1 MSPASMVS
9 PTRTGAPLR
18 GRSRS
23 HGLVR
28 ILPLVP
34 AIAMLAVF
42 MLGPVIWSF
51 YGSLTNTALTGPNAL
66 HPRFIGLDNYS
77 NLISD
82 PNFPKSV
89 WLTIVFV
96 FMSAIV
102 GQNVLGLF
110 VASMLRRA
118 NPAVRAIVGTLIIA
132 AWIMPEIVAAFA
144 AYAFFSDGGTFTQ
157 LSAWI
162 GLHSPN
168 MLYAHPMAAVVIA
181 NIWRGTAFSMMVYT
195 AALDDVPPD
204 VIEAAEVDGASGFQ
218 RLVRITLPMIRR
230 SISTNFMLTTLQTLS
245 VFTLIWVMTSG
256 GPGTDSSTLPVLA
269 YQQAF
274 KFSKIGYGTAIATVM
289 LLVGAVF
296 SIIYIRMLKPEVD

>member
-1 MSPASMVS
+1 MSAASM
-9 PTRTGAPLR
+9 APPAAPGMLR
-18 GRSRS
+18 RRRSRAQE
-23 HGLVR
+23 LTR

-34 AIAMLAVF
+34 AIAMLALF
-42 MLGPVIWSF
+42 MLGPVVWSF
-51 YGSLTNTALTGPNAL
+51 YGSFTNAALTGPNAL
-66 HPRFIGLDNYS
+66 HPRFVGLENYS

-82 PNFPKSV
+82 PDFPKSV

-118 NPAVRAIVGTLIIA
+118 STGVRAIVGTLIVA
-132 AWIMPEIVAAFA
+132 AWIMPEIVASFA
-144 AYAFFSDGGTFTQ
+144 AYAFFSDGGTFSQ
-157 LSAWI
+157 LSSWV

-168 MLYAHPMAAVVIA
+168 MLYDHPMAAVVLA
-181 NIWRGTAFSMMVYT
+181 NIWRATAFSMMVYT

-204 VIEAAEVDGASGFQ
+204 VMESAEVDGAGGVQ
-218 RLVRITLPMIRR
+218 RLLRITLPMIRR

-256 GPGTDSSTLPVLA
+256 GPGTDSSTLPILA

-274 KFSKIGYGTAIATVM
+274 KFSKVGYGTAIATVM

-296 SIIYIRMLKPEVD
+296 SIVYIRMLKPEVD